1 MPVVEYTLA
10 LNVHKSITL
19 SQSYI
24 QHTHTH
30 MHKHWQWHGERFR
43 LNTHLFFH
51 SMVHIT
57 QPDHRPCSVCVCVC
71 VRVCVCVSVSKGLQ
85 GIHVHGQLL
94 TGRKSCTTALLLFVR
109 QLLFFIP
116 YFSFPFI
123 LFRWLAPCFSFL
135 HPSLSL
141 FLSLGFSL
149 FLTHRRNKSAWFSL
163 RNVPRCVVSVC
174 Q

>member
-71 VRVCVCVSVSKGLQ
+71 VCVSVSKGLQ

-94 TGRKSCTTALLLFVR
+94 TGQKSCTTALLLFVR

>member
-51 SMVHIT
+51 SKVHIT
-57 QPDHRPCSVCVCVC
+57 QPDHRPCSVCVCV
-71 VRVCVCVSVSKGLQ
+71 RVCVCVCVCLCQRGSRVFMYMDSSSQAESLVQ
-85 GIHVHGQLL
+85 QPYFF
-94 TGRKSCTTALLLFVR
+94 LFV
-109 QLLFFIP
+109 
-116 YFSFPFI
+116 SCCS
-123 LFRWLAPCFSFL
+123 LFRTSLFRSFFSDGSLPVFHSYIL
-135 HPSLSL
+135 HSLS
-141 FLSLGFSL
+141 FSPWGSLSFWPIGGINLHDF
-149 FLTHRRNKSAWFSL
+149 
-163 RNVPRCVVSVC
+163 P
-174 Q
+174 